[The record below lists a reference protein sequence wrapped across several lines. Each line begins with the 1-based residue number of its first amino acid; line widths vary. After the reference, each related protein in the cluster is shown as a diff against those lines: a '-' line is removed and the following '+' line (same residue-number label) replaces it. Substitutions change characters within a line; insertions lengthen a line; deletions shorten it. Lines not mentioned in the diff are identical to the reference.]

1 VKRCLAAV
9 LIFGLWDGG
18 AAAAGRQDAPQPPSI
33 EFGDLYRAV
42 ELGHIYPDQK
52 TFADA
57 IPRQPPAAI
66 LAKYGSQKDRPGFS
80 LKAFVKMHFA
90 LPAQNASTAMR
101 PARESVGPYIDR
113 MWTALERR
121 PDKRQAISSLLPLCH
136 PYIVPGG
143 RFREIYYWDSYFTM
157 LGLEQ
162 DGRHALARDMLQ
174 NIASL
179 IRRHGHMPNGN
190 RSYYLSRSQ
199 PPFFAS
205 MVELIARRDGDK
217 VYRTYL
223 PELQAEYD
231 YWMEGA
237 GTLGAGTAHR
247 HVVRLRDGTLLN
259 RYWDDRDVPRDESY
273 SEDVE
278 TARRF
283 RGPAA
288 EVYRNLRAGSET
300 GWDFSSRW
308 LIDPSRLSTIRTTA
322 IAPVDLNSLMMHLE
336 QVLAKAYAQGGDT
349 VRARLYQTKARVRGA
364 AIRRLMWDG
373 KAGLFTDYLWQTQR
387 QGSAYSLAT
396 VYPLYFGAATE
407 EQARTVAETLRDRFL
422 KPGGLETTLVVT
434 GQQWDGPNGW
444 APLEYL
450 AIEGLKKYRQSG
462 LATEIATRWIKE
474 NVRSF
479 NATGMLV
486 EKYDVQKLPAR
497 GKTGGGKGGEYPL
510 QTGFGWTNGVL
521 ATLMAEYPQASP
533 TRRQREKTR

>member
-1 VKRCLAAV
+1 MKRCLAAI
-9 LIFGLWDGG
+9 LAFGLLCRGTT
-18 AAAAGRQDAPQPPSI
+18 AASSQAALQPPSVV
-33 EFGDLYRAV
+33 FGDLYHAV
-42 ELGHIYPDQK
+42 ELEHVYPDQK

-57 IPRQPPAAI
+57 IPKRPPANI
-66 LAKYGSQKDRPGFS
+66 LADYERQKGRPGFS
-80 LKAFVKMHFA
+80 LKTFVATRFV
-90 LPAQNASTAMR
+90 LPPQTVSTIMR
-101 PARESVGPYIDR
+101 PAHESVRGYIDK
-113 MWTALERR
+113 MWTALERN
-121 PDKRQAISSLLPLCH
+121 PDKTRTWSSLLPLGH

-162 DGRHALARDMLQ
+162 DGRHALARDMLE

-179 IRRHGHMPNGN
+179 IRRYGHMPNGN

-217 VYRTYL
+217 VYQTYL

-237 GTLGAGTAHR
+237 GALAPGSAHR
-247 HVVRLRDGTLLN
+247 HVVRLHDGTLLN

-278 TARRF
+278 TARRSS
-283 RGPAA
+283 GPAA
-288 EVYRNLRAGSET
+288 NVYRNLRAGSET

-308 LIDPSRLSTIRTTA
+308 LADPSRLSTIRTTA
-322 IAPVDLNSLMMHLE
+322 VAPVDLNSLMMHLE
-336 QVLAKAYAQGGDT
+336 QVLAKAYARSGDMT
-349 VRARLYQTKARVRGA
+349 LARLYETKARARGA
-364 AIRRLMWDG
+364 AIRRLMWDD

-387 QGSAYSLAT
+387 QSGAYSLAA
-396 VYPLYFGAATE
+396 VYPLYFGAATG
-407 EQARTVAETLRDRFL
+407 EQARMVAKTLRDRFL
-422 KPGGLETTLVVT
+422 KPGGLETTLVAS
-434 GQQWDGPNGW
+434 GQQWDRPNGW

-450 AIEGLKKYRQSG
+450 AIEGLKKYRQTG
-462 LATEIATRWIKE
+462 LAQEIATRWIGE

-479 NATGMLV
+479 AVTGMLV
-486 EKYDVQKLPAR
+486 EKYDVEKLPAR
-497 GKTGGGKGGEYPL
+497 RKTGGGGGGEYPL

-521 ATLMAEYPQASP
+521 ATLMAEYPRATPARNQ
-533 TRRQREKTR
+533 